1 MDRTPDPTLLR
12 FTPAVTQWLMQ
23 VGTAP
28 AWNPSL
34 LTLLP
39 TILTWAIQLVQQQG
53 LTVIDQHHIDQALAG
68 LASEGGSTGPTP
80 LPTRRHHLRSWLFR
94 RARPRREKERYGEAH
109 HG

>member
-53 LTVIDQHHIDQALAG
+53 LTVIDQHHIDQALTA
-68 LASEGGSTGPTP
+68 LASGAGSTTRTRR
-80 LPTRRHHLRSWLFR
+80 PTRRQRSRLLSFR
-94 RARPRREKERYGEAH
+94 ITRPKRERGGHGEA
-109 HG
+109 G